1 MHVSENW
8 MLRTI
13 EDELLVSELEYI
25 RDYFLKCLFTWKF
38 IFIFFKFYFNINT
51 SKQYKNIK
59 NN

>member
-25 RDYFLKCLFTWKF
+25 RDYFLKCLFT
-38 IFIFFKFYFNINT
+38 
-51 SKQYKNIK
+51 
-59 NN
+59 